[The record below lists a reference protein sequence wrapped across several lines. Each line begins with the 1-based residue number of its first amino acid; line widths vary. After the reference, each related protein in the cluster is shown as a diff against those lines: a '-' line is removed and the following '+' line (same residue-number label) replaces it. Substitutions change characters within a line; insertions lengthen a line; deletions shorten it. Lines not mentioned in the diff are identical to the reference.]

1 MNNSPCKLFISFL
14 SPIFSD
20 RVYFTIKDNLLM
32 SFLPFL
38 VVFISSFLVIFILTL
53 TAVVIYSSE
62 NYFLLSKLNL
72 IPLIAYINEIARVT
86 ILLWV
91 LEVHG
96 IESVTNT

>member
-1 MNNSPCKLFISFL
+1 MKENLKLIDQEIMKVLQINLHNICLESQNW
-14 SPIFSD
+14 IF
-20 RVYFTIKDNLLM
+20 
-32 SFLPFL
+32 
-38 VVFISSFLVIFILTL
+38 
-53 TAVVIYSSE
+53 IYSSE